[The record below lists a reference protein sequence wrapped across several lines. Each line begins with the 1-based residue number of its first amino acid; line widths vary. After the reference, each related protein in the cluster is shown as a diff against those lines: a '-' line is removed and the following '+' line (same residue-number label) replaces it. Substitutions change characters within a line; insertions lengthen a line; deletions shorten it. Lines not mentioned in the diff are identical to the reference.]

1 MLPSVLLQ
9 LELEKVERLSRE
21 TSLHQKISED
31 MTLITEANDSERA
44 RRELTLGLCWPS
56 SP

>member
-44 RRELTLGLCWPS
+44 RRELTLGLCRPS